1 MKIFHRR
8 DINYNS
14 RINSKFA
21 MANVRSA
28 FHGID
33 SVPYSGPKIWGIVPL
48 DLKEMTNVD
57 VLKERYLRVEL
68 KILSM

>member
-1 MKIFHRR
+1 
-8 DINYNS
+8 
-14 RINSKFA
+14 

-28 FHGID
+28 FHGSD

>member
-1 MKIFHRR
+1 
-8 DINYNS
+8 
-14 RINSKFA
+14 